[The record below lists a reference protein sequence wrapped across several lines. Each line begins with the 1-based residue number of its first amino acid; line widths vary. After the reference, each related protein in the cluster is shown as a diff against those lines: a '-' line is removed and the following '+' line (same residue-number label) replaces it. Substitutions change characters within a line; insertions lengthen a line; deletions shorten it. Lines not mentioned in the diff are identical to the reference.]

1 MLTYADVCRYER
13 GNQKME
19 SLNGE
24 RTLLQV
30 FFLCV
35 FFPRKMESLFFF
47 LKMESL
53 NGERT
58 LLQVCVCVWRG
69 SMLSIKGLLR
79 HC

>member
-1 MLTYADVCRYER
+1 
-13 GNQKME
+13 
-19 SLNGE
+19 
-24 RTLLQV
+24 
-30 FFLCV
+30 
-35 FFPRKMESLFFF
+35 

>member
-30 FFLCV
+30 FF
-35 FFPRKMESLFFF
+35 
-47 LKMESL
+47 
-53 NGERT
+53 
-58 LLQVCVCVWRG
+58 CVWRG

-79 HC
+79 LY